1 VDRAGDNL
9 IRFQL
14 LGEPAATRG
23 GRRLPVPRGQAWA
36 LLAWLLEHRGQV
48 IDRSALIE
56 AIWADA
62 PPTRAETVVRALL
75 SRLRSALGEEV
86 LHGRG
91 IARVAD
97 FAGATVDAV
106 ELEVAGERA
115 LASPGAGPPEVT
127 LAPLIAA
134 LAVPLNEYLPG
145 ADLPWIAERRTA
157 LADLRERCL
166 ELLARRTLGA
176 QDAAR
181 ARGRAAAQELMRHR
195 PYNEAAAEL
204 VIRHAIADDRPAEA
218 ALVFDAL
225 RERLRDELG
234 IAPGSR
240 LRALHADL
248 LGDGD
253 IGEDPPR
260 SGHLTRTPREARL
273 SRALEVTAQWHA
285 AQSLAELR
293 ELALRSW
300 LELSGVDAVGWNE
313 IDPPSGTFGIGGVVG
328 DDRFMGDFATL
339 ARLIGEHPHVPVLT
353 AGLPVAPLSWWDV
366 TSERAMRRTEIY
378 TDFFVPHGIGNQ
390 LNILIALDG
399 PVAVLTAN
407 RRRGEFTADQ
417 RELARRLQPH
427 LQSALAAVRAR
438 ERAAGAMAIEGA

>member
-1 VDRAGDNL
+1 
-9 IRFQL
+9 
-14 LGEPAATRG
+14 
-23 GRRLPVPRGQAWA
+23 
-36 LLAWLLEHRGQV
+36 
-48 IDRSALIE
+48 
-56 AIWADA
+56 
-62 PPTRAETVVRALL
+62 
-75 SRLRSALGEEV
+75 
-86 LHGRG
+86 
-91 IARVAD
+91 
-97 FAGATVDAV
+97 
-106 ELEVAGERA
+106 
-115 LASPGAGPPEVT
+115 
-127 LAPLIAA
+127 
-134 LAVPLNEYLPG
+134 
-145 ADLPWIAERRTA
+145 
-157 LADLRERCL
+157 
-166 ELLARRTLGA
+166 
-176 QDAAR
+176 
-181 ARGRAAAQELMRHR
+181 
-195 PYNEAAAEL
+195 
-204 VIRHAIADDRPAEA
+204 
-218 ALVFDAL
+218 VFDAL

-313 IDPPSGTFGIGGVVG
+313 IDPPSGTFGIGGIVG
-328 DDRFMGDFATL
+328 DDRLMGDFATL

-378 TDFFVPHGIGNQ
+378 TDFFVPHEIGNQ

-407 RRRGEFTADQ
+407 RRHGEFTAAQ

-438 ERAAGAMAIEGA
+438 ERAAGAMAVEGE